1 MKNNWIIILVLVI
14 VIIAAVLYL
23 IGYFMRKKNQEQLD
37 ELEVRKEALFDLP
50 VFEEIDDIKKMHLV
64 GQSQNSFREWNQRW
78 VELSTRSFAELES
91 QIYEVENQ
99 NEIFRFM
106 KAKKAVV
113 EANETMTEMEAEV
126 EVIRNGLKELRES
139 EERNSLEVQ
148 KALDVYEELS
158 KSLKDDKAS
167 FGPAYSEIQK
177 QLRNVEIEFTQ
188 FVTLNTSGDPIE
200 AREVLEDAE
209 RHTYELEDLMKR
221 IPPMYEELNETFP
234 DQLKEIE
241 EGYNQLL
248 ADDYV
253 FPEQNFAEEI
263 QHAKKRVE
271 NSMADLETFPDQLKE
286 IEEGYNQLLAD
297 DYVFPEQNFAEEI
310 QHAKKR
316 VENSMADLEK
326 TEIAAVEVANRD
338 TATAI
343 DALYEVMERE
353 IEAKKYVVTNQKIID
368 DYISHSLKNNR
379 QLMIELDHVSQSY
392 TLNNNELGRSRGF
405 QTEIEEIIRR
415 QKDLEPRMKEH
426 TVPYSEI
433 QAFYK
438 ECYKILDD
446 IENQQLEIDASLKEL
461 RKGEKVAQEKVDE
474 YEFRL
479 RSIKRYVEKQRLPG
493 LSADYLE
500 FFYVATDRIE
510 DLSRALNKMRINM
523 DEINRLCDLCE
534 DDLEL
539 LDKKTKDL
547 VNAAALTEQMM
558 QYANRY
564 RHTHENIRTALD
576 KSMYLFSTEFRYQDA
591 LDEIGTALEA
601 VEPGA
606 FKRIEDFYF
615 KNINNPNLTAI

>member
-1 MKNNWIIILVLVI
+1 MKIGSMKAVNQPLRKKILVLVI

-221 IPPMYEELNETFP
+221 IPPMYEELN
-234 DQLKEIE
+234 
-241 EGYNQLL
+241 
-248 ADDYV
+248 
-253 FPEQNFAEEI
+253 
-263 QHAKKRVE
+263 
-271 NSMADLETFPDQLKE
+271 ETFPDQLKE

-564 RHTHENIRTALD
+564 RHTHENIRAALD

>member
-271 NSMADLETFPDQLKE
+271 NSMADLE
-286 IEEGYNQLLAD
+286 
-297 DYVFPEQNFAEEI
+297 
-310 QHAKKR
+310 
-316 VENSMADLEK
+316 K

-474 YEFRL
+474 YEFCL

-564 RHTHENIRTALD
+564 RHTHETIRAALD

>member
-188 FVTLNTSGDPIE
+188 FVTLNTSRDPIE

-221 IPPMYEELNETFP
+221 IPPMYEELN
-234 DQLKEIE
+234 
-241 EGYNQLL
+241 
-248 ADDYV
+248 
-253 FPEQNFAEEI
+253 
-263 QHAKKRVE
+263 
-271 NSMADLETFPDQLKE
+271 ETFPDQLKE

>member
-221 IPPMYEELNETFP
+221 IPPMYEELN
-234 DQLKEIE
+234 
-241 EGYNQLL
+241 
-248 ADDYV
+248 
-253 FPEQNFAEEI
+253 
-263 QHAKKRVE
+263 
-271 NSMADLETFPDQLKE
+271 ETFPDQLKE

-564 RHTHENIRTALD
+564 RHTHENIRAALD

-615 KNINNPNLTAI
+615 KNINNPNLTTI

>member
-14 VIIAAVLYL
+14 FIIAAVLYL

-221 IPPMYEELNETFP
+221 IPPMYEELN
-234 DQLKEIE
+234 
-241 EGYNQLL
+241 
-248 ADDYV
+248 
-253 FPEQNFAEEI
+253 
-263 QHAKKRVE
+263 
-271 NSMADLETFPDQLKE
+271 ETFPDQLKE

-564 RHTHENIRTALD
+564 RHTHENIRAALD

>member
-271 NSMADLETFPDQLKE
+271 NSMADLE
-286 IEEGYNQLLAD
+286 
-297 DYVFPEQNFAEEI
+297 
-310 QHAKKR
+310 
-316 VENSMADLEK
+316 K

-368 DYISHSLKNNR
+368 DYTSHSLKNNR
-379 QLMIELDHVSQSY
+379 QLLIELDHVSQSY

-564 RHTHENIRTALD
+564 RHTHENIRAALD

>member
-271 NSMADLETFPDQLKE
+271 NSMADLE
-286 IEEGYNQLLAD
+286 
-297 DYVFPEQNFAEEI
+297 
-310 QHAKKR
+310 
-316 VENSMADLEK
+316 K

-392 TLNNNELGRSRGF
+392 TLNNNELGRNRGF

-564 RHTHENIRTALD
+564 RHTHENIRAALD

>member
-271 NSMADLETFPDQLKE
+271 NSMADLE
-286 IEEGYNQLLAD
+286 
-297 DYVFPEQNFAEEI
+297 
-310 QHAKKR
+310 
-316 VENSMADLEK
+316 K

-479 RSIKRYVEKQRLPG
+479 RSIKRYIEKQRLPG

>member
-263 QHAKKRVE
+263 QH
-271 NSMADLETFPDQLKE
+271 T
-286 IEEGYNQLLAD
+286 
-297 DYVFPEQNFAEEI
+297 
-310 QHAKKR
+310 KKR

-564 RHTHENIRTALD
+564 RHTHENIRAALD

>member
-271 NSMADLETFPDQLKE
+271 NSMADLE
-286 IEEGYNQLLAD
+286 
-297 DYVFPEQNFAEEI
+297 
-310 QHAKKR
+310 
-316 VENSMADLEK
+316 K

-392 TLNNNELGRSRGF
+392 TLNNNELGRSRSF

-564 RHTHENIRTALD
+564 RHTHENIRAALD

>member
-188 FVTLNTSGDPIE
+188 FVTLNTSGDPVE

-221 IPPMYEELNETFP
+221 IPPMYEELN
-234 DQLKEIE
+234 
-241 EGYNQLL
+241 
-248 ADDYV
+248 
-253 FPEQNFAEEI
+253 
-263 QHAKKRVE
+263 
-271 NSMADLETFPDQLKE
+271 ETFPDQLKE

-564 RHTHENIRTALD
+564 RHTHENIRAALD

>member
-221 IPPMYEELNETFP
+221 IPPMYEELN
-234 DQLKEIE
+234 
-241 EGYNQLL
+241 
-248 ADDYV
+248 
-253 FPEQNFAEEI
+253 
-263 QHAKKRVE
+263 
-271 NSMADLETFPDQLKE
+271 ETFPDQLKE

-564 RHTHENIRTALD
+564 LHTHENIRAALD

>member
-209 RHTYELEDLMKR
+209 RHTYELKDLMKR
-221 IPPMYEELNETFP
+221 IPPMYEELN
-234 DQLKEIE
+234 
-241 EGYNQLL
+241 
-248 ADDYV
+248 
-253 FPEQNFAEEI
+253 
-263 QHAKKRVE
+263 
-271 NSMADLETFPDQLKE
+271 ETFPDQLKE

-564 RHTHENIRTALD
+564 RHTHENIRAALD

-601 VEPGA
+601 VELSL
-606 FKRIEDFYF
+606 IH
-615 KNINNPNLTAI
+615 I

>member
-271 NSMADLETFPDQLKE
+271 NSMADLE
-286 IEEGYNQLLAD
+286 
-297 DYVFPEQNFAEEI
+297 
-310 QHAKKR
+310 
-316 VENSMADLEK
+316 K

-415 QKDLEPRMKEH
+415 QKDLDPRMKEH

-564 RHTHENIRTALD
+564 RHTHENIRAALD

>member
-221 IPPMYEELNETFP
+221 IPPMYEELN
-234 DQLKEIE
+234 
-241 EGYNQLL
+241 
-248 ADDYV
+248 
-253 FPEQNFAEEI
+253 
-263 QHAKKRVE
+263 
-271 NSMADLETFPDQLKE
+271 ETFPDQLKE

-564 RHTHENIRTALD
+564 RHTHENIRAALD
-576 KSMYLFSTEFRYQDA
+576 KSMYLFSAEFRYQDA

>member
-188 FVTLNTSGDPIE
+188 FLTLNTSGDPIE

-221 IPPMYEELNETFP
+221 IPPMYEELN
-234 DQLKEIE
+234 
-241 EGYNQLL
+241 
-248 ADDYV
+248 
-253 FPEQNFAEEI
+253 
-263 QHAKKRVE
+263 
-271 NSMADLETFPDQLKE
+271 ETFPDQLKE

-564 RHTHENIRTALD
+564 RHTHENIRAALD

>member
-221 IPPMYEELNETFP
+221 IPPMYEELN
-234 DQLKEIE
+234 
-241 EGYNQLL
+241 
-248 ADDYV
+248 
-253 FPEQNFAEEI
+253 
-263 QHAKKRVE
+263 
-271 NSMADLETFPDQLKE
+271 ETFPDQLKE

-564 RHTHENIRTALD
+564 RHTHENIRAALD

-591 LDEIGTALEA
+591 LAEIGTALEA

>member
-221 IPPMYEELNETFP
+221 IPPMYEELN
-234 DQLKEIE
+234 
-241 EGYNQLL
+241 
-248 ADDYV
+248 
-253 FPEQNFAEEI
+253 
-263 QHAKKRVE
+263 
-271 NSMADLETFPDQLKE
+271 ETFPDQLKE

-564 RHTHENIRTALD
+564 RHTHENIRAALD

-615 KNINNPNLTAI
+615 KNNNNPNLTAI

>member
-200 AREVLEDAE
+200 AREVLDDAE

-221 IPPMYEELNETFP
+221 IPPMYEELN
-234 DQLKEIE
+234 
-241 EGYNQLL
+241 
-248 ADDYV
+248 
-253 FPEQNFAEEI
+253 
-263 QHAKKRVE
+263 
-271 NSMADLETFPDQLKE
+271 ETFPDQLKE

-564 RHTHENIRTALD
+564 RHTHENIRAALD

>member
-158 KSLKDDKAS
+158 KSLKDNKAS

-221 IPPMYEELNETFP
+221 IPPMYEELN
-234 DQLKEIE
+234 
-241 EGYNQLL
+241 
-248 ADDYV
+248 
-253 FPEQNFAEEI
+253 
-263 QHAKKRVE
+263 
-271 NSMADLETFPDQLKE
+271 ETFPDQLKE

-564 RHTHENIRTALD
+564 RHTHENIRAALD

>member
-248 ADDYV
+248 V
-253 FPEQNFAEEI
+253 
-263 QHAKKRVE
+263 
-271 NSMADLETFPDQLKE
+271 
-286 IEEGYNQLLAD
+286 D

-493 LSADYLE
+493 LSAAYLE

-564 RHTHENIRTALD
+564 RHTHENIRAALD

>member
-221 IPPMYEELNETFP
+221 IPPMYEELNE
-234 DQLKEIE
+234 I
-241 EGYNQLL
+241 
-248 ADDYV
+248 
-253 FPEQNFAEEI
+253 
-263 QHAKKRVE
+263 
-271 NSMADLETFPDQLKE
+271 FPDQLKE

>member
-221 IPPMYEELNETFP
+221 IPSMYEELN
-234 DQLKEIE
+234 
-241 EGYNQLL
+241 
-248 ADDYV
+248 
-253 FPEQNFAEEI
+253 
-263 QHAKKRVE
+263 
-271 NSMADLETFPDQLKE
+271 ETFPDQLKE

>member
-271 NSMADLETFPDQLKE
+271 NSMADLE
-286 IEEGYNQLLAD
+286 
-297 DYVFPEQNFAEEI
+297 
-310 QHAKKR
+310 
-316 VENSMADLEK
+316 K
-326 TEIAAVEVANRD
+326 TEIAAIEVANRD

-564 RHTHENIRTALD
+564 RHTHENIRAALD

>member
-271 NSMADLETFPDQLKE
+271 NSMADLE
-286 IEEGYNQLLAD
+286 
-297 DYVFPEQNFAEEI
+297 
-310 QHAKKR
+310 
-316 VENSMADLEK
+316 K
-326 TEIAAVEVANRD
+326 TKIAAVEVANRD

>member
-271 NSMADLETFPDQLKE
+271 NSMADLE
-286 IEEGYNQLLAD
+286 
-297 DYVFPEQNFAEEI
+297 
-310 QHAKKR
+310 
-316 VENSMADLEK
+316 K

-547 VNAAALTEQMM
+547 VNAVALTEQMM

-564 RHTHENIRTALD
+564 RHTHENIRAALD

>member
-1 MKNNWIIILVLVI
+1 MKNNWIIILVLVF

-221 IPPMYEELNETFP
+221 IPPMYEELN
-234 DQLKEIE
+234 
-241 EGYNQLL
+241 
-248 ADDYV
+248 
-253 FPEQNFAEEI
+253 
-263 QHAKKRVE
+263 
-271 NSMADLETFPDQLKE
+271 ETFPDQLKE

-564 RHTHENIRTALD
+564 RHTHETIRAALD

>member
-271 NSMADLETFPDQLKE
+271 NSMADLE
-286 IEEGYNQLLAD
+286 
-297 DYVFPEQNFAEEI
+297 
-310 QHAKKR
+310 
-316 VENSMADLEK
+316 K

-500 FFYVATDRIE
+500 FFYMATDRIE

-564 RHTHENIRTALD
+564 RHTHENIRAALD

>member
-23 IGYFMRKKNQEQLD
+23 IGYFMRKKNQEQID

-221 IPPMYEELNETFP
+221 IPPMYEELN
-234 DQLKEIE
+234 
-241 EGYNQLL
+241 
-248 ADDYV
+248 
-253 FPEQNFAEEI
+253 
-263 QHAKKRVE
+263 
-271 NSMADLETFPDQLKE
+271 ETFPDQLKE

-564 RHTHENIRTALD
+564 RHTHENIRAALD

>member
-64 GQSQNSFREWNQRW
+64 GQSQNIFREWNQRW

-221 IPPMYEELNETFP
+221 IPPMYEELN
-234 DQLKEIE
+234 
-241 EGYNQLL
+241 
-248 ADDYV
+248 
-253 FPEQNFAEEI
+253 
-263 QHAKKRVE
+263 
-271 NSMADLETFPDQLKE
+271 ETFPDQLKE

>member
-23 IGYFMRKKNQEQLD
+23 IGYFIRKKNQEQLD

-221 IPPMYEELNETFP
+221 IPPMYEELN
-234 DQLKEIE
+234 
-241 EGYNQLL
+241 
-248 ADDYV
+248 
-253 FPEQNFAEEI
+253 
-263 QHAKKRVE
+263 
-271 NSMADLETFPDQLKE
+271 ETFPDQLKE

-564 RHTHENIRTALD
+564 RHTHENIRAALD

>member
-221 IPPMYEELNETFP
+221 IPPMYEELN
-234 DQLKEIE
+234 
-241 EGYNQLL
+241 
-248 ADDYV
+248 
-253 FPEQNFAEEI
+253 
-263 QHAKKRVE
+263 
-271 NSMADLETFPDQLKE
+271 ETFPDQLKE

-564 RHTHENIRTALD
+564 RHTHENIRAALD

-615 KNINNPNLTAI
+615 KI

>member
-1 MKNNWIIILVLVI
+1 
-14 VIIAAVLYL
+14 
-23 IGYFMRKKNQEQLD
+23 MRKKNQEQLD

-221 IPPMYEELNETFP
+221 IPPMYEELN
-234 DQLKEIE
+234 
-241 EGYNQLL
+241 
-248 ADDYV
+248 
-253 FPEQNFAEEI
+253 
-263 QHAKKRVE
+263 
-271 NSMADLETFPDQLKE
+271 ETFPDQLKE

-564 RHTHENIRTALD
+564 RHTHENIRAALD

-606 FKRIEDFYF
+606 FKRIEDF
-615 KNINNPNLTAI
+615 

>member
-50 VFEEIDDIKKMHLV
+50 VFEDIDDIKKMHLV

-221 IPPMYEELNETFP
+221 IPPMYEELN
-234 DQLKEIE
+234 
-241 EGYNQLL
+241 
-248 ADDYV
+248 
-253 FPEQNFAEEI
+253 
-263 QHAKKRVE
+263 
-271 NSMADLETFPDQLKE
+271 ETFPDQLKE

-564 RHTHENIRTALD
+564 RHTHENIRSALD

>member
-221 IPPMYEELNETFP
+221 IPPMYEELN
-234 DQLKEIE
+234 
-241 EGYNQLL
+241 
-248 ADDYV
+248 
-253 FPEQNFAEEI
+253 
-263 QHAKKRVE
+263 
-271 NSMADLETFPDQLKE
+271 ETFPDQLKE

-564 RHTHENIRTALD
+564 RHSHENIRAALD

>member
-209 RHTYELEDLMKR
+209 RHTYELKDLMKR
-221 IPPMYEELNETFP
+221 IPPMYEELN
-234 DQLKEIE
+234 
-241 EGYNQLL
+241 
-248 ADDYV
+248 
-253 FPEQNFAEEI
+253 
-263 QHAKKRVE
+263 
-271 NSMADLETFPDQLKE
+271 ETFPDQLKE

-564 RHTHENIRTALD
+564 RHTHENIRAALD

>member
-271 NSMADLETFPDQLKE
+271 NSMADLE
-286 IEEGYNQLLAD
+286 
-297 DYVFPEQNFAEEI
+297 
-310 QHAKKR
+310 
-316 VENSMADLEK
+316 K

-461 RKGEKVAQEKVDE
+461 RKGEKVSQEKVDE

-564 RHTHENIRTALD
+564 RHTHENIRAALD

>member
-221 IPPMYEELNETFP
+221 IPPMYEELN
-234 DQLKEIE
+234 
-241 EGYNQLL
+241 
-248 ADDYV
+248 
-253 FPEQNFAEEI
+253 
-263 QHAKKRVE
+263 
-271 NSMADLETFPDQLKE
+271 ETFPDQLKE

-564 RHTHENIRTALD
+564 RHTHENIRAALD

-615 KNINNPNLTAI
+615 KNINTPNLTAI

>member
-271 NSMADLETFPDQLKE
+271 NSMADLE
-286 IEEGYNQLLAD
+286 
-297 DYVFPEQNFAEEI
+297 
-310 QHAKKR
+310 
-316 VENSMADLEK
+316 K

-539 LDKKTKDL
+539 LGKKTKDL

-564 RHTHENIRTALD
+564 RHTHENIRAALD